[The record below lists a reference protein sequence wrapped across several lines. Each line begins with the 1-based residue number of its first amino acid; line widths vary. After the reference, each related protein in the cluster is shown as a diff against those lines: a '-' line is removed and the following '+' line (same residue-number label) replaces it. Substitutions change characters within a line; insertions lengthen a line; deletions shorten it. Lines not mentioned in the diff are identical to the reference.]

1 MTLIYY
7 YEDGTTQTV
16 QGKSERDCAMKMKE
30 RDSKI
35 VRVERPRTMMEK
47 VTG

>member
-7 YEDGTTQTV
+7 YKDGTKQTV
-16 QGKSERDCAMKMKE
+16 YGKSERDCAKKMKP

-35 VRVERPRTMMEK
+35 VKVERPRTMLEI